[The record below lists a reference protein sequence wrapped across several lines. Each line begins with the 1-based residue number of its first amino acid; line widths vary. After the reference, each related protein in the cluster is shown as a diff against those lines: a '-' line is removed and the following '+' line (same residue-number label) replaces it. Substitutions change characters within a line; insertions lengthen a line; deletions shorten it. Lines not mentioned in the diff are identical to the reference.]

1 MRLGASQQSVV
12 MPDVTAVVMAKLPE
26 PGRVKTRL
34 VASGALDDAGAAAL
48 AWALLECTTERL
60 AARMP
65 IVIALGAD
73 ATGALADRTIRA
85 RLPRLSARI
94 VPQGD
99 GSLGARLDRV
109 WRLLA
114 GVGPLAFFGTDSPDL
129 PAEAVGAI
137 RPALAR
143 ADAAIG
149 PSTDGGYW
157 ALAALEHQPALL
169 RGVDWGTAAVYDQ
182 TLRRADEAGI
192 TVVELPAWPDVDRP
206 EDLLALRRRLAGPG
220 GAASEAPLARL
231 AARLD
236 EILET
241 ARIDLA

>member
-1 MRLGASQQSVV
+1 M
-12 MPDVTAVVMAKLPE
+12 TKLPE

-34 VASGALDDAGAAAL
+34 VSSGALDDAGAVAL
-48 AWALLECTTERL
+48 ALAFLECTTERL

-65 IVIALGAD
+65 LVV
-73 ATGALADRTIRA
+73 ALASGAPGAIADRALRG
-85 RLPRLSARI
+85 RLPSLSGRI
-94 VPQGD
+94 VPQGN

-114 GVGPLAFFGTDSPDL
+114 GAGPIAFFASDSPDL
-129 PAEAVGAI
+129 PAPALEAIG
-137 RPALAR
+137 PALAH
-143 ADAAIG
+143 ADVAIG
-149 PSTDGGYW
+149 PALDGGYW
-157 ALAALEHQPALL
+157 TLAAHEHHPALV

-236 EILET
+236 EILDT